1 MSIKCWSPPLLSRS
15 HELGALTS
23 ASKLMCSLEQ
33 NGGLLPRLGIG
44 FQIGG
49 LSPRILRNPE
59 TSNAISSRIGKQT
72 MQEKAQSRSMTG
84 TPRTNITRRIDLTTL
99 RLFIAICEEGNLTR
113 ASQREAI
120 APSAVSKRMHDLEEV
135 LEVALFE
142 RHPNGMALT
151 PAGESLLHHARVTL
165 LNVEKIA
172 VDMAEH
178 ARGVRG
184 HVRMLANLSSIVEF
198 LPDDLPGFFR
208 SHELVRLD
216 LQERPSADVVRG
228 VEEGVAEI
236 GICSA
241 DVSTRGLERFSYRR
255 DRLVIVVRSD
265 HPLASARDVSFADT
279 LDYDHVGLFATSS
292 IYLRSQYT
300 AQQIGKSIRLRVHVP
315 GFDAVCRMVQAGM
328 GIGLI
333 PDRAFEVL
341 SHGMNL
347 TAVELSD
354 DWADRELV
362 LVARDP
368 AGLSATSQLMLDHL
382 RLPGTKPH

>member
-1 MSIKCWSPPLLSRS
+1 MQQKTLPKRQSVPHKA
-15 HELGALTS
+15 ELV
-23 ASKLMCSLEQ
+23 
-33 NGGLLPRLGIG
+33 
-44 FQIGG
+44 
-49 LSPRILRNPE
+49 
-59 TSNAISSRIGKQT
+59 
-72 MQEKAQSRSMTG
+72 
-84 TPRTNITRRIDLTTL
+84 RRIDLTTL

-113 ASQREAI
+113 ASEREAI
-120 APSAVSKRMHDLEEV
+120 APSAVSKRMHDLEQA
-135 LEVALFE
+135 LQVALFE
-142 RHPNGMALT
+142 RHPNGMTLT

-165 LNVEKIA
+165 LNIEKIA

-178 ARGVRG
+178 AQGVRG

-198 LPDDLPGFFR
+198 LPDDLPEFFR
-208 SHELVRLD
+208 SYELVRLD
-216 LQERPSADVVRG
+216 LEERPSADVVRG

-241 DVSTRGLERFSYRR
+241 DVSTRGLERYSYRR
-255 DRLVIVVRSD
+255 DRLVVVVKSD
-265 HPLASARDVSFADT
+265 HPLSTAAKVSFADT

-300 AQQIGKSIRLRVHVP
+300 AQQIGKTIRLRVHVP

-328 GIGLI
+328 GVGLI

-341 SHGMNL
+341 SQGMGL
-347 TAVELSD
+347 AAIELND

-382 RLPGTKPH
+382 RHSIVTTH

>member
-1 MSIKCWSPPLLSRS
+1 MVMHKKTKPI
-15 HELGALTS
+15 G
-23 ASKLMCSLEQ
+23 SKGQPHVDLV
-33 NGGLLPRLGIG
+33 
-44 FQIGG
+44 
-49 LSPRILRNPE
+49 
-59 TSNAISSRIGKQT
+59 
-72 MQEKAQSRSMTG
+72 
-84 TPRTNITRRIDLTTL
+84 RRIDLTTL
-99 RLFIAICEEGNLTR
+99 RLFIAICEERNLTR

-120 APSAVSKRMHDLEEV
+120 AASAVSKRMHDLEEA
-135 LEVALFE
+135 LGVALFE
-142 RHPNGMALT
+142 RHPNGMTLT

-165 LNVEKIA
+165 LNIEKIA

-178 ARGVRG
+178 AQGVRG

-208 SHELVRLD
+208 SNEFVRLD
-216 LQERPSADVVRG
+216 LRERPSADVVRG

-241 DVSTRGLERFSYRR
+241 DVSTRGLERYSYRR
-255 DRLVIVVRSD
+255 DRLVIVVRAD
-265 HPLASARDVSFADT
+265 HPLSARKRVSFADT

-328 GIGLI
+328 GVGLI

-341 SHGMNL
+341 SQGMQL
-347 TAVELSD
+347 SAVELD
-354 DWADRELV
+354 DSWADRELV

-368 AGLSATSQLMLDHL
+368 AGLSATCQLMLDHL
-382 RLPGTKPH
+382 RQSPATAH

>member
-1 MSIKCWSPPLLSRS
+1 MGMQQKTQPSRS
-15 HELGALTS
+15 SEPYKIDLV
-23 ASKLMCSLEQ
+23 
-33 NGGLLPRLGIG
+33 
-44 FQIGG
+44 
-49 LSPRILRNPE
+49 
-59 TSNAISSRIGKQT
+59 
-72 MQEKAQSRSMTG
+72 
-84 TPRTNITRRIDLTTL
+84 RRIDLTTL

-120 APSAVSKRMHDLEEV
+120 APSAVSKRMHDLEEA
-135 LEVALFE
+135 LKVALFE
-142 RHPNGMALT
+142 RQPSGMALT

-172 VDMAEH
+172 LDMAEH

-198 LPDDLPGFFR
+198 LPDALPGFFR
-208 SHELVRLD
+208 SHEMVRLD
-216 LQERPSADVVRG
+216 LQERPSAEVVRG

-241 DVSTRGLERFSYRR
+241 DVITRELERYSYRR
-255 DRLVIVVRSD
+255 DRLVMVVPSD
-265 HPLASARDVSFADT
+265 HALAGKTKVAFADT

-333 PDRAFEVL
+333 PNRAFEVL
-341 SHGMNL
+341 SHGMDL
-347 TAVELSD
+347 SAVELSD
-354 DWADRELV
+354 DWGDRALV
-362 LVARDP
+362 LV
-368 AGLSATSQLMLDHL
+368 G
-382 RLPGTKPH
+382 

>member
-1 MSIKCWSPPLLSRS
+1 MQQKVLPPRS
-15 HELGALTS
+15 T
-23 ASKLMCSLEQ
+23 ASK
-33 NGGLLPRLGIG
+33 GID
-44 FQIGG
+44 
-49 LSPRILRNPE
+49 L
-59 TSNAISSRIGKQT
+59 
-72 MQEKAQSRSMTG
+72 
-84 TPRTNITRRIDLTTL
+84 TRRIDLITL
-99 RLFIAICEEGNLTR
+99 RLFIAICEERNLTR

-120 APSAVSKRMHDLEEV
+120 AASAVSKRMHDLEQA

-151 PAGESLLHHARVTL
+151 PAGQSLLHHARVTL

-241 DVSTRGLERFSYRR
+241 DVATRGLERFSYRR
-255 DRLVIVVRSD
+255 DRLVIVVPSD
-265 HPLASARDVSFADT
+265 HPLTRASEVSFADT

-341 SHGMNL
+341 SHGM
-347 TAVELSD
+347 ELSAVPLRD
-354 DWADRELV
+354 EWADRELV

-368 AGLSATSQLMLDHL
+368 AGLSATSHLMLAHL
-382 RLPGTKPH
+382 RSPSVSAH

>member
-1 MSIKCWSPPLLSRS
+1 MQRKTPSNRS
-15 HELGALTS
+15 
-23 ASKLMCSLEQ
+23 
-33 NGGLLPRLGIG
+33 
-44 FQIGG
+44 
-49 LSPRILRNPE
+49 
-59 TSNAISSRIGKQT
+59 
-72 MQEKAQSRSMTG
+72 G
-84 TPRTNITRRIDLTTL
+84 TPYKIDLVRRIDLTTL
-99 RLFIAICEEGNLTR
+99 QLFIAICEEGNLTR

-120 APSAVSKRMHDLEEV
+120 APSAVSKRMHDLEQV
-135 LEVALFE
+135 LQVSLFE
-142 RHPNGMALT
+142 RHPNGMTLT
-151 PAGESLLHHARVTL
+151 PGGESLLHHARVTL
-165 LNVEKIA
+165 LNIEKIA

-178 ARGVRG
+178 AQGVQG

-198 LPDDLPGFFR
+198 LPDDLPEFFR
-208 SHELVRLD
+208 SHERVRLD

-228 VEEGVAEI
+228 IEEGVAEI

-241 DVSTRGLERFSYRR
+241 DVSTRGLERYSYRR

-265 HPLASARDVSFADT
+265 HPLADAPKISFADT

-341 SHGMNL
+341 SHGM
-347 TAVELSD
+347 ELSAIALND

-362 LVARDP
+362 LIARDP
-368 AGLSATSQLMLDHL
+368 AGLSTTSQLMLDHL
-382 RLPGTKPH
+382 RYSTTRH

>member
-1 MSIKCWSPPLLSRS
+1 MKQRRNSPAETRS
-15 HELGALTS
+15 CKSEIA
-23 ASKLMCSLEQ
+23 
-33 NGGLLPRLGIG
+33 
-44 FQIGG
+44 
-49 LSPRILRNPE
+49 
-59 TSNAISSRIGKQT
+59 
-72 MQEKAQSRSMTG
+72 
-84 TPRTNITRRIDLTTL
+84 RRMDLTTL
-99 RLFIAICEEGNLTR
+99 RLFVAICDEGNLTR

-120 APSAVSKRMHDLEEV
+120 APSAVSKRLHDLEEV
-135 LEVALFE
+135 LDVALFE
-142 RHPNGMALT
+142 RQSTGMALT
-151 PAGESLLHHARVTL
+151 PAGQSLLHHARIAL

-178 ARGVRG
+178 AGGIRG

-198 LPDDLPGFFR
+198 LPEDLPGFFR
-208 SHELVRLD
+208 SNGMVRLD
-216 LQERPSADVVRG
+216 LQERPSAEVVRG

-241 DVSTRGLERFSYRR
+241 DVSTRGLTRFSYRR
-255 DRLVIVVRSD
+255 DRLVIVVQSD
-265 HPLASARDVSFADT
+265 HPLVNAKEVSFADT

-300 AQQIGKSIRLRVHVP
+300 AQQIGKSMRLRVHVP

-328 GIGLI
+328 GVGLI

-341 SHGMNL
+341 SNGMNL
-347 TAVELSD
+347 AALDLKD

-382 RLPGTKPH
+382 RKLSASS

>member
-1 MSIKCWSPPLLSRS
+1 
-15 HELGALTS
+15 
-23 ASKLMCSLEQ
+23 
-33 NGGLLPRLGIG
+33 
-44 FQIGG
+44 
-49 LSPRILRNPE
+49 
-59 TSNAISSRIGKQT
+59 
-72 MQEKAQSRSMTG
+72 MQEK
-84 TPRTNITRRIDLTTL
+84 TPPKRQGAARKVDLVRRIDLTTL

-113 ASQREAI
+113 ASEREAI
-120 APSAVSKRMHDLEEV
+120 APSAVSKRMHDLEQA
-135 LEVALFE
+135 LQVALFE

-151 PAGESLLHHARVTL
+151 PPGESLLHHARVTL
-165 LNVEKIA
+165 LNIEKIA
-172 VDMAEH
+172 IDMAEH
-178 ARGVRG
+178 AEGVRG

-198 LPDDLPGFFR
+198 LPDDLPEFFR

-216 LQERPSADVVRG
+216 LEERPSADVVRG

-241 DVSTRGLERFSYRR
+241 DVSTRGLERYSYRR
-255 DRLVIVVRSD
+255 DRLVVVVRSD
-265 HPLASARDVSFADT
+265 HPLSGAAKVSFADT

-328 GIGLI
+328 GVGLI

-341 SHGMNL
+341 SQGMDL
-347 TAVELSD
+347 AAIELND

-382 RLPGTKPH
+382 RHSIATTR

>member
-1 MSIKCWSPPLLSRS
+1 MQQKTMPPKSTSS
-15 HELGALTS
+15 H
-23 ASKLMCSLEQ
+23 
-33 NGGLLPRLGIG
+33 
-44 FQIGG
+44 
-49 LSPRILRNPE
+49 RIDL
-59 TSNAISSRIGKQT
+59 I
-72 MQEKAQSRSMTG
+72 
-84 TPRTNITRRIDLTTL
+84 RRIDLTTL
-99 RLFIAICEEGNLTR
+99 WLFIAICEEGNLTR
-113 ASQREAI
+113 ASHREAI
-120 APSAVSKRMHDLEEV
+120 AASAVSKRMHDLEEALDV
-135 LEVALFE
+135 TLFE
-142 RHPNGMALT
+142 RNPNGMALT
-151 PAGESLLHHARVTL
+151 PAGQSLLHHARVTL

-198 LPDDLPGFFR
+198 LPDDLPGYFH
-208 SHELVRLD
+208 SHKLVRLD
-216 LQERPSADVVRG
+216 LQERPSAEVVRG

-328 GIGLI
+328 GVGLI

-341 SHGMNL
+341 SHGMGL
-347 TAVELSD
+347 TAIGLSD
-354 DWADRELV
+354 GWADRELV
-362 LVARDP
+362 LIARDP

-382 RLPGTKPH
+382 RRPGTKPH

>member
-1 MSIKCWSPPLLSRS
+1 MQ
-15 HELGALTS
+15 E
-23 ASKLMCSLEQ
+23 
-33 NGGLLPRLGIG
+33 
-44 FQIGG
+44 
-49 LSPRILRNPE
+49 
-59 TSNAISSRIGKQT
+59 T
-72 MQEKAQSRSMTG
+72 MQPSRPG
-84 TPRTNITRRIDLTTL
+84 EPYKIDLVRRIDLTTL

-113 ASQREAI
+113 ASHREAI
-120 APSAVSKRMHDLEEV
+120 APSAVSKRMHDLEQALQV
-135 LEVALFE
+135 VLFE
-142 RHPNGMALT
+142 RQPNGMTLT
-151 PAGESLLHHARVTL
+151 PAGQSLLHHARVTL
-165 LNVEKIA
+165 LNIEKIA
-172 VDMAEH
+172 LDMAEH

-184 HVRMLANLSSIVEF
+184 HIRMLANLSSIVEF

-216 LQERPSADVVRG
+216 LQERPSAEVVRG

-241 DVSTRGLERFSYRR
+241 DVTTRSLERYAYRK
-255 DRLVIVVRSD
+255 DRLVIVVKSN
-265 HPLASARDVSFADT
+265 HPLARATKVAFADT

-333 PDRAFEVL
+333 PNRAFEVL
-341 SHGMNL
+341 SHGMDL
-347 TAVELSD
+347 SAIELSD

-368 AGLSATSQLMLDHL
+368 AGLSTTSQLMLDHL
-382 RLPGTKPH
+382 LKARGAAH